1 MKKIIIGVC
10 LGLMI
15 GLNMNNILIGTMKVI
30 DNIGYMTGACVVEEI
45 EALTD
50 IYYELGYK

>member
-15 GLNMNNILIGTMKVI
+15 GLNMNNILIGTMRVI

-45 EALTD
+45 DALTD
-50 IYYELGYK
+50 IYYKLGYK

>member
-1 MKKIIIGVC
+1 MKKIMIGLC
-10 LGLMI
+10 LGLLV

-30 DNIGYMTGACVVEEI
+30 DSIGYMRGACVVEEI